1 MIGRRRFSNR
11 RVFMMRILKEKK
23 ESSVLL
29 FILYFLHHTLGI
41 YTSERE
47 NIDSIHIY

>member
-23 ESSVLL
+23 ESSILL
-29 FILYFLHHTLGI
+29 FILYFSSPYTGNI
-41 YTSERE
+41 YVRKRE
-47 NIDSIHIY
+47 Y